1 MKRIIFAFLI
11 VFTFQTNAQD
21 TLKLL
26 SGKSKLIQ
34 LNSHDYDFI
43 YYKKVKENGELGRKR
58 KKNLDHIFTVNYKD
72 SARQYFYQ
80 QDTMFDN
87 FMSINEMEY
96 YLEGRRQGR
105 KHYKAYKTI
114 LIGAALGAGVGMY
127 SLFPLKYNKKE
138 KSVNLRDSVTNSTI
152 TVRSFNQDALSI
164 PIPYWEIFPIGCYLY
179 YVSTNTAVSTQKYKA
194 DSVDMFKEEAFTVGY
209 KQTVSDRKLLAAFG
223 SSVGSFVMTVVGY
236 FVFDPVEK

>member
-34 LNSHDYDFI
+34 LLSHDYDFI
-43 YYKKVKENGELGRKR
+43 YYKKVKENGEFGREK

-87 FMSINEMEY
+87 FMSVNEMEY

-105 KHYKAYKTI
+105 KYYKAYKTM

-127 SLFPLKYNKKE
+127 SLFPIKYNKKE
-138 KSVNLRDSVTNSTI
+138 KSVSLRDSVTNSIRTI
-152 TVRSFNQDALSI
+152 SYFNQDALTI
-164 PIPYWEIFPIGCYLY
+164 PIPYWEILPIGCYLY
-179 YVSTNTAVSTQKYKA
+179 YVSTNKNTQEYKA
-194 DSVDMFKEEAFTVGY
+194 DSMDMFKEEAFTVGY

>member
-34 LNSHDYDFI
+34 LHSHDYDFI
-43 YYKKVKENGELGRKR
+43 YYKKVKENGEVGRKR

-105 KHYKAYKTI
+105 KHYKAYKTM

-138 KSVNLRDSVTNSTI
+138 KSVNLRDSVTNSTS
-152 TVRSFNQDALSI
+152 TVRYFNQDAISI

-223 SSVGSFVMTVVGY
+223 SSVGSFVMTVVSY

>member
-34 LNSHDYDFI
+34 LHSHDYDFI
-43 YYKKVKENGELGRKR
+43 YYKKVKENGEVGRKR

-105 KHYKAYKTI
+105 KHYKAYKTM

-138 KSVNLRDSVTNSTI
+138 KSVNLRDSVTNSTSTI
-152 TVRSFNQDALSI
+152 RYFNQDAISI

-223 SSVGSFVMTVVGY
+223 SSVGSFVMTVVSY

>member
-34 LNSHDYDFI
+34 LHSHDYDFI
-43 YYKKVKENGELGRKR
+43 YYKKVKENGEVGRKR

-138 KSVNLRDSVTNSTI
+138 KSVNLRDSVTNSTS
-152 TVRSFNQDALSI
+152 TVRYFNQDAISI

-223 SSVGSFVMTVVGY
+223 SSVGSFVMTVVSY